1 MLQHQKKSGKNNAN
15 FGQHHITQG
24 PSKFH
29 FTIPLFIGLFILFA
43 TTLLPCIKFHKLFGL
58 I

>member
-24 PSKFH
+24 PSKFC
-29 FTIPLFIGLFILFA
+29 FTIPYLFA
-43 TTLLPCIKFHKLFGL
+43 YVYCLQWHQIHKLLGL
-58 I
+58 V